1 MAHCSQTAQEF
12 IRNAFAPQIA
22 ILCSEDADTLSLKNN
37 LRFVELLQPFSSPK
51 SEGKKVIYL
60 FIVYKNKSLT
70 ILEY

>member
-12 IRNAFAPQIA
+12 IQNAFAPQIA

-51 SEGKKVIYL
+51 TEGKKIM
-60 FIVYKNKSLT
+60 FI
-70 ILEY
+70 